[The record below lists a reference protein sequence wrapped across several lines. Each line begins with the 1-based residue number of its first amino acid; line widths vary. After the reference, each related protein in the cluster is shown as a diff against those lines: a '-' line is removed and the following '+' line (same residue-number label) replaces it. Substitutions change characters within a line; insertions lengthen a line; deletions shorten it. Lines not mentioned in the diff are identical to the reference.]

1 MEPPPA
7 AAPQL
12 PPAAPEHIPPPPP
25 GFRPTPPGAFGPL
38 GGYGA
43 RDQDYFAPPAP
54 SQATPDCFAPP
65 AAPPAP
71 PLNTEDGELARLR
84 VENARFRQAA
94 APPENGKKCA
104 VCGRDDAQE
113 LVKMAL
119 EKIPKLRARAKTL
132 REERDAAVTECDAL
146 RKRCAALQ
154 ARGAAPK
161 PKKPAPTRRKP
172 KAKPPPR
179 PPPPV
184 IEAGD
189 DARPARP
196 TASVRV
202 AAAAPRRPAPALA
215 AGASSSD
222 EDDAPTRRTGDE
234 RVAAAAAPRPR
245 PPALAMDDAVD
256 DEMDDVLA
264 SSSSD
269 DEAPANDDPPPRAR
283 RRVADEA
290 QAAADPPRKR
300 PREDPAAVVRHRL
313 GLASD
318 ADVADAHAYCRA
330 ILAEEAAPA
339 DAVHAL
345 ALGTAFRDRR
355 FAPAAKKQR
364 VHQKARHAKQGQAT
378 EGLAQE
384 LRRVAAEK
392 RAAHSAWTAS
402 RLLVELLAWA
412 RGVEDGGRK
421 AAACL
426 LGLCHRNLH
435 ELAATNMFELLAK
448 AVLSWE
454 AFRFALDVAQRSELD
469 AAEAFWTDRRVSWDR
484 VSRAL
489 LIERLVAAQQRAAAT
504 VATAQSAVAVVAT
517 TTAVAFDAA
526 AATSEATA
534 LTAAELGAALIQAG
548 ADAKGRSPQDVR
560 KYWLKPS
567 GKWPPA
573 EARRLISLIE
583 GEWPVREAH
592 VSACGA
598 RFFRAAS
605 PRDAR
610 RLSCELF
617 RRGDQSDDGP
627 ARAAIV
633 AAGWPAPERVEEV
646 DVDYEWA
653 AARQGDTAGLV
664 EMAREALH
672 DGDPA
677 DFPRVAALMPARLAT
692 HCRDRGV
699 GCVRA
704 LPDHLARQAA
714 FAATAPT
721 LAFINLDRS
730 TAQRESLRRLALLH
744 GLNLQRV
751 QAVDGA
757 TTDVDERE
765 VTRFWCQ
772 EARDLNLM
780 YDGQRDRH
788 ARGPPPALTPT
799 ERACAASHIRMWRQ
813 CTEGLT
819 FILEDDVVFEADC
832 ASMIKDLSRKVPAHT
847 CSMLLL
853 GYFHREEKDLAL
865 ADHDA
870 LLDFMLP
877 QYFWGAHAYGLTPS
891 AANFL
896 LKRLPVD
903 CPLDVFLAQAVRDN
917 PGVLHCYAA
926 RAKVAKQ
933 RTQDVST
940 VSHSGRANAGVTHDR
955 SKIISYDLAEGLGE
969 RVC

>member
-1 MEPPPA
+1 MEETPPPA
-7 AAPQL
+7 HT
-12 PPAAPEHIPPPPP
+12 EHIPPPPP
-25 GFRPTPPGAFGPL
+25 GFRPPPPGAFGPL

-54 SQATPDCFAPP
+54 PPATPDYFAPP
-65 AAPPAP
+65 SPKPAS
-71 PLNTEDGELARLR
+71 PLISEDGELARLR
-84 VENARFRQAA
+84 VENARLRQAA
-94 APPENGKKCA
+94 APPEDGEKCA

-154 ARGAAPK
+154 ARGGAPK

-202 AAAAPRRPAPALA
+202 AVAAPRRPAPALA

-234 RVAAAAAPRPR
+234 RVAATAAPRPQ
-245 PPALAMDDAVD
+245 PPALATDDAVD

-269 DEAPANDDPPPRAR
+269 DEAPATDDPPPRAR
-283 RRVADEA
+283 RRGADEA

-300 PREDPAAVVRHRL
+300 PRPARRPREDPATVVRTRL
-313 GLASD
+313 GLGSD

-330 ILAEEAAPA
+330 VLAKEAVPA
-339 DAVHAL
+339 DALHAL

-402 RLLVELLAWA
+402 RLLIELLAWA

-469 AAEAFWTDRRVSWDR
+469 AAEAFWADRRVSWDR

-489 LIERLVAAQQRAAAT
+489 LVERLVHAQQRVAA
-504 VATAQSAVAVVAT
+504 
-517 TTAVAFDAA
+517 AVAFDAA
-526 AATSEATA
+526 AATTEATK
-534 LTAAELGAALIQAG
+534 LTAAELGAALVDAG

-573 EARRLISLIE
+573 EARRLEALIE
-583 GEWPVREAH
+583 GEWPVRGAH
-592 VSACGA
+592 VGACGA
-598 RFFRAAS
+598 RFFCATS

-610 RLSCELF
+610 RLSCELL
-617 RRGDQSDDGP
+617 RRAADDAGP
-627 ARAAIV
+627 ARVAIV
-633 AAGWPAPERVEEV
+633 DAGWPAPEPVAEV
-646 DVDYEWA
+646 DGDYEWA

-813 CTEGLT
+813 CAEGLT
-819 FILEDDVVFEADC
+819 LILEDDVVFEADC
-832 ASMIKDLSRKVPAHT
+832 ASLINDLSRKVPAHA

-891 AANFL
+891 AANVL

-955 SKIISYDLAEGLGE
+955 SKIISYDLAEDLGE